1 VQSAF
6 LLALLFLLVCSTIT
20 ILSASEQQ
28 LVLEDEEEED
38 ENWLAKLQIPELAED
53 RCALLHAKIQSFS
66 ESFWGLRI
74 ELAGQAA
81 DPGAGRR
88 QVRCSSHEDKVLFCG
103 LLGLSG
109 GGWPSCESLSCTKTG
124 ALFFT

>member
-38 ENWLAKLQIPELAED
+38 ENWLAKLQIPELHED
-53 RCALLHAKIQSFS
+53 RCAVSHLRTKSVL
-66 ESFWGLRI
+66 EGFWGCRQEDENWLRI
-74 ELAGQAA
+74 PKLAA
-81 DPGAGRR
+81 
-88 QVRCSSHEDKVLFCG
+88 
-103 LLGLSG
+103 
-109 GGWPSCESLSCTKTG
+109 
-124 ALFFT
+124 